1 MVGSEIGCQQALL
14 IGGPT
19 GIGKT
24 NLSMALQDLLG
35 GVSRTSLISVDSA
48 MVYRGMDIGTAKPS
62 VSQQRRVKHFLIDIQ
77 EPIHPINVK
86 QFQDIAQ
93 HSIKK
98 EIKKTYFGKYRR
110 NTRANNYR

>member
-14 IGGPT
+14 IVGPT

-48 MVYRGMDIGTAKPS
+48 MIYRDNRVVRVVEIACISPS
-62 VSQQRRVKHFLIDIQ
+62 
-77 EPIHPINVK
+77 INN
-86 QFQDIAQ
+86 
-93 HSIKK
+93 SIR
-98 EIKKTYFGKYRR
+98 E
-110 NTRANNYR
+110 